1 MTTEEDQFMP
11 IASTATDIFALGTQ
25 VEGFDWASYQD
36 IQNDQAMYDSFQ
48 RWPFLFALAMNKRYL
63 KN

>member
-1 MTTEEDQFMP
+1 MITDEDLLMP
-11 IASTATDIFALGTQ
+11 IAITATDIFSLGAQ
-25 VEGFDWASYQD
+25 VDDFQWAHYQD

-48 RWPFLFALAMNKRYL
+48 RWPFLFALAMNKRYV